1 MSERKEKVANYLKE
15 LTAEFLG
22 RENNRTSLITV
33 TSATCSPDLK
43 RATIFITVFPIEKEK
58 TALEFAKRKRGE
70 LREFL
75 KKVMT
80 TKNIPFI
87 DIAIDLGEKH
97 RQKIDELL
105 RENNK
110 ALNLRPGAELNRR
123 IFLLQR
129 NALPLGYQAIYIFIY
144 TKRFVYYN
152 LCTEE

>member
-1 MSERKEKVANYLKE
+1 MSERNEKVANYIKE

-43 RATIFITVFPIEKEK
+43 RATIFITVLPDKKEK
-58 TALEFAKRKRGE
+58 VALEFAKRKRGE

-75 KKVMT
+75 KKNMT

-87 DIAIDLGEKH
+87 DIEIDLGEKH

-105 RENNK
+105 RN
-110 ALNLRPGAELNRR
+110 G
-123 IFLLQR
+123 
-129 NALPLGYQAIYIFIY
+129 
-144 TKRFVYYN
+144 
-152 LCTEE
+152 